1 MALIETLYTFT
12 APLERSVDRSSGI
25 FAISINPNTSI
36 DKIFTSRVD
45 IQPTAHFGSSIRI
58 IPALNNNEASIGYYN
73 YIDARWTA
81 TGDAWFC
88 GVNWR
93 DKQGY
98 SIGTPVLNNCFNIN
112 LNGNVYIPCNVH
124 TPENNCR

>member
-12 APLERSVDRSSGI
+12 APLERSVDRSTGI

-45 IQPTAHFGSSIRI
+45 IQPTAHFGGSIRI
-58 IPALNNNEASIGYYN
+58 IPALNNNEASIGN

-81 TGDAWFC
+81 TGDAWVC
-88 GVNWR
+88 GVN
-93 DKQGY
+93 
-98 SIGTPVLNNCFNIN
+98 
-112 LNGNVYIPCNVH
+112 
-124 TPENNCR
+124 